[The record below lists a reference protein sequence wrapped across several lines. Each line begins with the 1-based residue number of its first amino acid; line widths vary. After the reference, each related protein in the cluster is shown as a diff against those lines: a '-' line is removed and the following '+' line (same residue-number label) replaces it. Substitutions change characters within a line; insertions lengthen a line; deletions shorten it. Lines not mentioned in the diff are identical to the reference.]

1 MDESVV
7 QMMVYAEKG
16 VEHMKVERTD
26 RRSLDRE
33 GSK

>member
-16 VEHMKVERTD
+16 VEHMKVERT
-26 RRSLDRE
+26 E
-33 GSK
+33 AIGSRG